1 MFQTVKDRDDDDESH
16 TSGGTVYVTVSV
28 SVWMQTCQNISTI
41 VLGTEILLILVV
53 MD

>member
-28 SVWMQTCQNISTI
+28 SVWMYTCQNIRTI
-41 VLGTEILLILVV
+41 VLGTEILLVLVV
-53 MD
+53 VN